1 MSIILAHR
9 GNTNGPH
16 PATENSAT
24 AIRHALSQGFGIE
37 IDIRRDARGRFYVS
51 HDPRSTADG
60 APAEDVMRLLRAHPG
75 AMAAINVKELGY
87 EAELLQF
94 LDAQGVLGQAFLFD
108 MELIE
113 PHAGETARH
122 LRILHP
128 RVRLAA
134 RVSDRGESIERALA
148 IPSASIIWLDEFDGA
163 WVTEADVR
171 RLKQAGRLVIAVS
184 PELHGAGPEATGNR
198 WADFMA
204 WGVDGLCTDF
214 PSAFSQ
220 VAARLAMPVSFR
232 VAA

>member
-16 PATENSAT
+16 PGTENSAA

-37 IDIRRDARGRFYVS
+37 IDIRRADNGRFYIS
-51 HDPRSTADG
+51 HDPRPTADSTS
-60 APAEDVMRLLRAHPG
+60 ADDVMRLLRAHPG

-87 EAELLQF
+87 EADLLRF
-94 LDAQGVLGQAFLFD
+94 LDAHGVLGQAFLFD

-113 PHAGETARH
+113 PHAGETARQM
-122 LRILHP
+122 RALHP

-148 IPSASIIWLDEFDGA
+148 IPSASVIWLDEFDGA
-163 WVTEADVR
+163 WATEADVR
-171 RLKQAGRLVIAVS
+171 RLKQSGRLVIAVS
-184 PELHGAGPEATGNR
+184 PELHGAGPEATGDR

-214 PSAFSQ
+214 ASAFSQ
-220 VAARLAMPVSFR
+220 ASARLEQPVSIR